1 MDVLRGKG
9 PYDLTEV
16 SLQLAENMLYL
27 VGKGTI
33 EECRRMAEQSIA
45 DGSAFETFCTMV
57 RQQGGDDAVLRDASK
72 FPQAAVQVEIR
83 AGADGYIT
91 AMDAEKIGETSVVL
105 GAGRE
110 TKDSPIDFAAGLIL
124 HKKYGDAVTSDDVIA
139 TLYTESAQRGESA
152 AQLFRAAIT
161 IGKEVPPSRPLVYA
175 RVEKDKV
182 VRY

>member
-1 MDVLRGKG
+1 MPDHARQNAVDKTPRILRPKG
-9 PYDLTEV
+9 LSDIH
-16 SLQLAENMLYL
+16 SLGDRDGE
-27 VGKGTI
+27 GDGTLQKPL
-33 EECRRMAEQSIA
+33 EDR
-45 DGSAFETFCTMV
+45 
-57 RQQGGDDAVLRDASK
+57 K
-72 FPQAAVQVEIR
+72 
-83 AGADGYIT
+83 
-91 AMDAEKIGETSVVL
+91 
-105 GAGRE
+105 

-139 TLYTESAQRGESA
+139 TLYTESAQRGDSA

>member
-1 MDVLRGKG
+1 M
-9 PYDLTEV
+9 
-16 SLQLAENMLYL
+16 
-27 VGKGTI
+27 
-33 EECRRMAEQSIA
+33 
-45 DGSAFETFCTMV
+45 
-57 RQQGGDDAVLRDASK
+57 
-72 FPQAAVQVEIR
+72 
-83 AGADGYIT
+83 
-91 AMDAEKIGETSVVL
+91 L